1 MGRIKLGD
9 APMPRKSAAEL
20 SVGPLIPGQRP
31 PPPDD
36 MNAEELELWTQ
47 LTSNLPAER
56 IDAGFVLLARPLI
69 RHIRYAKWLGDL
81 IDAMM
86 RPDAPKTDPA
96 RKMLRQLLTAHGAE
110 TGKMA
115 DLMGRLRLLPV
126 NRYYKDSA
134 ALRPRTGPRP
144 WEDWG
149 DRARDRSDN

>member
-1 MGRIKLGD
+1 
-9 APMPRKSAAEL
+9 MPRKNQYAS
-20 SVGPLIPGQRP
+20 GPIIPGQRP
-31 PPPDD
+31 APPDD
-36 MNAEELELWTQ
+36 MDAEELALWTQ

-56 IDAGFVLLARPLI
+56 IDVWFEIMARPLI
-69 RHIRYAKWLGDL
+69 RHIRYAKWLGDE

-134 ALRPRTGPRP
+134 ALRPRTGTEP
-144 WEDWG
+144 WLDWG
-149 DRARDRSDN
+149 TGAQDRSDN